1 MGPGCYTVEQAAVAR
16 AAGGEWLDADGQ
28 AGIDSDKCQI
38 HMEERQ
44 RKHPLLSSPARSDCF
59 IKEKNIK

>member
-1 MGPGCYTVEQAAVAR
+1 MGGGGG
-16 AAGGEWLDADGQ
+16 AGAGLEGEEWLDADGQ
-28 AGIDSDKCQI
+28 ARIDSDKCQI

-44 RKHPLLSSPARSDCF
+44 RKHPLLSSSARSDCF